1 MRAISEEEFR
11 VKYEKYQNTI
21 YSISLNYVHNKLD
34 AEDITQDVFMK
45 YLSSDEKF
53 DTLDNELYWI
63 IRVTINTSI
72 TYIKSKWKSSVTLS
86 NELVNVQEDNNSD
99 ALRMRQII
107 SSLKDKYK
115 EVIILYYYQNYK
127 TNEIANILKVSQD
140 TVKKRLERARDL
152 IKKEY

>member
-1 MRAISEEEFR
+1 MKIENIIRSEVAYRGPLSLTDF
-11 VKYEKYQNTI
+11 
-21 YSISLNYVHNKLD
+21 LNYAEQIGHN
-34 AEDITQDVFMK
+34 VR
-45 YLSSDEKF
+45 
-53 DTLDNELYWI
+53 DNELYWI